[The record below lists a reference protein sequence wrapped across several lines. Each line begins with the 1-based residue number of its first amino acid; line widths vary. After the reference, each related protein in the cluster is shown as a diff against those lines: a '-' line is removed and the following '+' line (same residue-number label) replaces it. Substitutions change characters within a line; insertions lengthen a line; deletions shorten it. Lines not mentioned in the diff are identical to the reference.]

1 MRHIRADRA
10 ALKGQ
15 SMTAALPLLPRIA
28 EATSV
33 DEVWSIANEFYRD
46 LGFTRANYGFTRY
59 LHART
64 NIGDPDDALF
74 LTTGD
79 ADYVRQYFSNGFY
92 ARTPV
97 YHWAVVNT
105 GACTWK
111 WVKDAFEAGKLTP
124 DEADAVR
131 YNAALGVR
139 AGISISFPETTTRS
153 KGALGLVADAGMGH
167 DQVEAIWEARQT
179 ELLAVAHMMHL
190 KLIILPQ
197 PTAKRSLT
205 ERQRQA
211 LEWVADG
218 KTTQDVAMLM
228 EVSAAMVEKHLR
240 LAREALSVETTTQA
254 VAKASLLNL
263 IFQRI
268 AKAPQAVKH

>member
-1 MRHIRADRA
+1 
-10 ALKGQ
+10 
-15 SMTAALPLLPRIA
+15 MTAVLPLLTRIA
-28 EATSV
+28 EGTSV
-33 DEVWSIANEFYRD
+33 DAVWSLVNEFYRP
-46 LGFTRANYGFTRY
+46 LGFERANYGFTRY

-64 NIGDPDDALF
+64 NIGDPDDAIF

-79 ADYVRQYFSNGFY
+79 ADYARQYFHNGFY

-97 YHWAVVNT
+97 YRWAVSNT
-105 GACTWK
+105 GACTWR
-111 WVKDAFEAGKLTP
+111 WVRDAFEAGRLTP
-124 DEADAVR
+124 EEADAVR
-131 YNAALGVR
+131 YNAARGIHAGV
-139 AGISISFPETTTRS
+139 SISFPETTTRS
-153 KGALGLVADAGMGH
+153 KGALGLVANVDISM
-167 DQVEAIWEARQT
+167 DQVEVIWEAHGP
-179 ELLAVAHMMHL
+179 EILAVAHMMHL
-190 KLIILPQ
+190 KIIMLPQ
-197 PTAKRSLT
+197 PTARRSLT

-263 IFQRI
+263 IFQRVARTQNGHSNANRRLVGI
-268 AKAPQAVKH
+268 S